1 MSTTARTTAAV
12 LVIVLAGACK
22 PKAVVQA
29 PPVPSVSMEGLPRSG
44 ASQTGLELLTWH
56 VQESPELDEMLET
69 HAGVA
74 FETTDQEHLE
84 RNAMM
89 LLKTEEAALGALLED
104 LGGINASMSAWCG
117 QVIDWQDLRDIRF
130 KSHVLLIDGKRTI
143 FDGGRFG
150 IATRA
155 WVEPT
160 IAGARMHVEF
170 VPRFQEE
177 RGPYSSLLVRE
188 RPKSRF
194 IEQLAK
200 NIDLKPGEVLMLTC
214 CGRPPAPA
222 PPPPFVGPP
231 IGEDPDPDDDP
242 TLDTRIP
249 TPNTRP
255 VRFDKIGHALFELP
269 GESPER
275 IILVLVP
282 RVPPTM
288 LPQTTTPRERRASAD
303 VESSP

>member
-1 MSTTARTTAAV
+1 
-12 LVIVLAGACK
+12 
-22 PKAVVQA
+22 
-29 PPVPSVSMEGLPRSG
+29 MEGLPRSG

-69 HAGVA
+69 HAGHA
-74 FETTDQEHLE
+74 FQTNNQEQLE

-89 LLKTEEAALGALLED
+89 LLKTEEDVLATLLQD

-130 KSHVLLIDGKRTI
+130 RSHVLNIDGQRTI
-143 FDGGRFG
+143 LDGGRFG

-160 IAGARMHVEF
+160 LAGARMHVEL
-170 VPRFQEE
+170 VPRFQQE
-177 RGPYSSLLVRE
+177 RGPYSSILMRE

-194 IEQLAK
+194 VEQLAR
-200 NIDLKPGEVLMLTC
+200 NIDLEPGEVLLLTC
-214 CGRPPAPA
+214 HGRPPAPE

-242 TLDTRIP
+242 SLDSRIP
-249 TPNTRP
+249 SPGTRAEHME
-255 VRFDKIGHALFELP
+255 KIGHALFELR

-282 RVPPTM
+282 RVPATM
-288 LPQTTTPRERRASAD
+288 LPPPTTNRERRASAD